1 MSRNKTQ
8 NKRAFTL
15 TELLI
20 VVIVIGVLSAV
31 TLPKFNRVIEN
42 RKVTEAEEM
51 MSAVRMEQ
59 ERRCTLDQ
67 NYTTNFSNLS
77 DVIASA
83 NTKNY
88 TYSLQSQGIS
98 AKSASGDYTLKILS
112 YEDGSYC
119 CTGTGC
125 KKLNKNYPDCAT
137 LSFPTSNCAGTEGG
151 EPGEPE
157 EPVAPECTNG
167 QVKGSQ
173 VCNGC
178 GTQTTQKCVNG
189 KWTNVLGTCSK
200 TAEECAPK
208 PQCPTKPADA
218 VKKCECGTVTASHK
232 CDASTNYT
240 WVQEAFPACP
250 TKPADVTETGSDGKT
265 VRKKTFTCVNNVW
278 TAGNWDKECP
288 EETCTEGSTRQ
299 SETSCGSGCG
309 VVLEACIK
317 GKWQGVNCVPKSGA
331 ECTPSISNQEKC
343 PDGTYRRRTCNTA
356 TCKWGAWDK
365 ECSAQDCSNAAYKAS
380 HKSECCPSAP
390 STDSTCWTCGKPTF
404 EWVSTSNRGTRVTS
418 LNFSA
423 NSSPQACRN
432 KTLSSCPSSVSSGN
446 QICRNASAGANCDGY
461 QGTYCPKSLSYS
473 YTQGGNGN
481 WISHLPGIS
490 PAEVIPSC
498 SGTCCACI
506 SYVSNGVICQEK
518 KATCVKNGW

>member
-1 MSRNKTQ
+1 MSKIKKQ
-8 NKRAFTL
+8 NRRAFTL

-88 TYSLQSQGIS
+88 TYSLQAQGIS

-119 CTGTGC
+119 CTGAGC
-125 KKLNKNYPDCAT
+125 KKLNKNYPDCDT
-137 LSFPTSNCAGTEGG
+137 LSFPTSNCAGTEGS

-173 VCNGC
+173 ACNGC

-189 KWTNVLGTCSK
+189 KWTNVLGACSK
-200 TAEECAPK
+200 TAEECAPE
-208 PQCPTKPADA
+208 CTDGA
-218 VKKCECGTVTASHK
+218 VSGSQTCNGCGTQTTRKCVGGKWTNVLGACSKTAEECAPECTDGAVSGSQTCNGCGTQTTRK
-232 CDASTNYT
+232 CVGGKWKDVLGECSKT
-240 WVQEAFPACP
+240 QE
-250 TKPADVTETGSDGKT
+250 
-265 VRKKTFTCVNNVW
+265 
-278 TAGNWDKECP
+278 ECS
-288 EETCTEGSTRQ
+288 TCTEGSTRQ

-331 ECTPSISNQEKC
+331 ECTPSILSQETC
-343 PDGTYRRRTCNTA
+343 PDGSYRKRTCNTA

-380 HKSECCPSAP
+380 HKAECCPGTP
-390 STDSTCWTCGKPTF
+390 TTDTVCWTPGPLHWGPMQSVTDNEALFRCNQKNMYDPHRTCGGSCIGKAS
-404 EWVSTSNRGTRVTS
+404 VN
-418 LNFSA
+418 
-423 NSSPQACRN
+423 NSYC
-432 KTLSSCPSSVSSGN
+432 SSVSGSCSNYGEVCMM
-446 QICRNASAGANCDGY
+446 QI
-461 QGTYCPKSLSYS
+461 TYCPIFTGTYN
-473 YTQGGNGN
+473 YGTPNCDCQGG
-481 WISHLPGIS
+481 
-490 PAEVIPSC
+490 EVLNRTYKSC
-498 SGTCCACI
+498 VRD
-506 SYVSNGVICQEK
+506 YL
-518 KATCVKNGW
+518 KNGW

>member
-1 MSRNKTQ
+1 MSKIKKQ
-8 NKRAFTL
+8 NRRAFTL

-88 TYSLQSQGIS
+88 TYSLQAQGIS

-119 CTGTGC
+119 CTGAGC
-125 KKLNKNYPDCAT
+125 KKLNKNYPDCDT

-151 EPGEPE
+151 TGEPGTDPGET
-157 EPVAPECTNG
+157 PECTNG

-173 VCNGC
+173 ACNGC

-189 KWTNVLGTCSK
+189 KWTNVLGACSK
-200 TAEECAPK
+200 TAEECAPE
-208 PQCPTKPADA
+208 CTDGA
-218 VKKCECGTVTASHK
+218 VSGSQTCNGCGTQTTRK
-232 CDASTNYT
+232 CVGGKWKDVLGECSKT
-240 WVQEAFPACP
+240 QE
-250 TKPADVTETGSDGKT
+250 
-265 VRKKTFTCVNNVW
+265 
-278 TAGNWDKECP
+278 ECS
-288 EETCTEGSTRQ
+288 TCTEGSTRQ

-331 ECTPSISNQEKC
+331 ECTPSILSQERC
-343 PDGTYRRRTCNTA
+343 PDGSYRKRTCNTA

-380 HKSECCPSAP
+380 HKAECCPGTP
-390 STDSTCWTCGKPTF
+390 TTDTVCWTPGPLHWGPMQSVTDNEALFRCNQKNMYDPHRTCGGSCIGKAS
-404 EWVSTSNRGTRVTS
+404 VN
-418 LNFSA
+418 
-423 NSSPQACRN
+423 NSYC
-432 KTLSSCPSSVSSGN
+432 SSVSGSCSNYGEVCMM
-446 QICRNASAGANCDGY
+446 QI
-461 QGTYCPKSLSYS
+461 TYCPIFTGTYNYGKPNCDC
-473 YTQGGNGN
+473 QGG
-481 WISHLPGIS
+481 
-490 PAEVIPSC
+490 EVLNRTYKSC
-498 SGTCCACI
+498 VRD
-506 SYVSNGVICQEK
+506 YL
-518 KATCVKNGW
+518 KNGW

>member
-1 MSRNKTQ
+1 MNKTKTK

-67 NYTTNFSNLS
+67 NYTTNFDSLSDVMS

-98 AKSASGDYTLKILS
+98 AKSNSGDYTLKILS

-119 CTGTGC
+119 CTGEGC
-125 KKLNKNYPDCAT
+125 KKLNKNYPDCAG
-137 LSFPTSNCAGTEGG
+137 LSFPTSNCAGTEGAITPPG
-151 EPGEPE
+151 TEPTPGEPE
-157 EPVAPECTNG
+157 APECTDG
-167 QVKGSQ
+167 AVQGSQ

-208 PQCPTKPADA
+208 PQCPTKPADV
-218 VKKCECGTVTASHK
+218 VKQCECGTVTATHR

-250 TKPADVTETGSDGKT
+250 AKPEAVTETCSDGKT
-265 VRKKTFTCVNNVW
+265 VRTKTFTCVNNVW
-278 TAGNWDKECP
+278 TAGEWDKEC
-288 EETCTEGSTRQ
+288 EESECVEGDVSGEQ
-299 SETSCGSGCG
+299 VCNDCGTQTTLKC
-309 VVLEACIK
+309 VN
-317 GKWQGVNCVPKSGA
+317 GKWTESLGTCSKTWDECKTYAWERYPSMDCVFNAASPENYFCNMASSSSGLGPLNVANNCAEVVSAARSDWGRGNIKTTSSILSG
-331 ECTPSISNQEKC
+331 
-343 PDGTYRRRTCNTA
+343 
-356 TCKWGAWDK
+356 
-365 ECSAQDCSNAAYKAS
+365 ECSASERDTLAYYHTGYGGLSLGAAY
-380 HKSECCPSAP
+380 
-390 STDSTCWTCGKPTF
+390 
-404 EWVSTSNRGTRVTS
+404 
-418 LNFSA
+418 
-423 NSSPQACRN
+423 
-432 KTLSSCPSSVSSGN
+432 
-446 QICRNASAGANCDGY
+446 
-461 QGTYCPKSLSYS
+461 TY
-473 YTQGGNGN
+473 G
-481 WISHLPGIS
+481 
-490 PAEVIPSC
+490 
-498 SGTCCACI
+498 CI
-506 SYVSNGVICQEK
+506 AYVCTMQ
-518 KATCVKNGW
+518 

>member
-1 MSRNKTQ
+1 MEGIVNKTKTK

-51 MSAVRMEQ
+51 MSAVRTEQ

-67 NYTTNFSNLS
+67 NYTTNFDSLS

-98 AKSASGDYTLKILS
+98 AKSNSGDYTLKILS

-119 CTGTGC
+119 CTGAGC
-125 KKLNKNYPDCAT
+125 KKLNKNYPDCDT
-137 LSFPTSNCAGTEGG
+137 LSFPTSNCVGTEGS

-173 VCNGC
+173 ACNGC
-178 GTQTTQKCVNG
+178 GTQTTQKCVGG

-200 TAEECAPK
+200 TPEECTVK

-218 VKKCECGTVTASHK
+218 VKQCECGTVTAGHK

-240 WVQEAFPACP
+240 WVQEAFPVCP
-250 TKPADVTETGSDGKT
+250 TKPADVTETCSDGKT
-265 VRKKTFTCVNNVW
+265 VRAKAYTCVNNVW
-278 TAGNWDKECP
+278 TLGDWDRECP
-288 EETCTEGSTRQ
+288 TNGCSAPKPADFISNCGACMQQTITHECKEKSGTWSWISVPMGCKLKEGMDCAGGSETRNCTKNGRTGKQTRQ
-299 SETSCGSGCG
+299 CTDCKWSAWSECQVEAEECEHGTRPDGSCKEPVMGWRLSSTSS
-309 VVLEACIK
+309 LTIPACSVSP
-317 GKWQGVNCVPKSGA
+317 VNASMDC
-331 ECTPSISNQEKC
+331 SNYRC
-343 PDGTYRRRTCNTA
+343 PDGRTTHTLPADSRKC
-356 TCKWGAWDK
+356 GA
-365 ECSAQDCSNAAYKAS
+365 C
-380 HKSECCPSAP
+380 
-390 STDSTCWTCGKPTF
+390 
-404 EWVSTSNRGTRVTS
+404 
-418 LNFSA
+418 
-423 NSSPQACRN
+423 
-432 KTLSSCPSSVSSGN
+432 
-446 QICRNASAGANCDGY
+446 NASTGEHHCFAVTGARTEQNGLYYCHYTVFNCE
-461 QGTYCPKSLSYS
+461 Q
-473 YTQGGNGN
+473 
-481 WISHLPGIS
+481 
-490 PAEVIPSC
+490 
-498 SGTCCACI
+498 
-506 SYVSNGVICQEK
+506 YVSRYQ
-518 KATCVKNGW
+518 

>member
-1 MSRNKTQ
+1 MSKIKKQ
-8 NKRAFTL
+8 NRRAFTL

-67 NYTTNFSNLS
+67 NYTTNFDSLS

-88 TYSLQSQGIS
+88 TYSLQAQGIS
-98 AKSASGDYTLKILS
+98 AKSTSGDYTLKILS

-119 CTGTGC
+119 CTGDGC

-137 LSFPTSNCAGTEGG
+137 LSFPASNCAGTEGG

-173 VCNGC
+173 ACNGC

-189 KWTNVLGTCSK
+189 KWTNVLGACSK
-200 TAEECAPK
+200 TAEECAPE
-208 PQCPTKPADA
+208 CTDGA
-218 VKKCECGTVTASHK
+218 VSGSQTCNGCGTQTTQK
-232 CDASTNYT
+232 CVGGKWKDVLGECSKT
-240 WVQEAFPACP
+240 QE
-250 TKPADVTETGSDGKT
+250 
-265 VRKKTFTCVNNVW
+265 
-278 TAGNWDKECP
+278 ECS
-288 EETCTEGSTRQ
+288 TCTEGSTRQ

-380 HKSECCPSAP
+380 HKAECCPGTP
-390 STDSTCWTCGKPTF
+390 DTDEICWKKTYAWGPRTSVPVNTTVTYNAYYVQTIGAERC
-404 EWVSTSNRGTRVTS
+404 TSNKALTYKSVYPDIV
-418 LNFSA
+418 
-423 NSSPQACRN
+423 NSSA
-432 KTLSSCPSSVSSGN
+432 SSIVRCPGNDGSSVKGRSCSVMYLGTGEP
-446 QICRNASAGANCDGY
+446 QD
-461 QGTYCPKSLSYS
+461 TYCFYSLGTGYE
-473 YTQGGNGN
+473 YTSGVGFRGCKLIEERNGDICECTIN
-481 WISHLPGIS
+481 AWPGH
-490 PAEVIPSC
+490 
-498 SGTCCACI
+498 
-506 SYVSNGVICQEK
+506 K
-518 KATCVKNGW
+518 CVLDKVEKNGW

>member
-1 MSRNKTQ
+1 MSKIKTQ

-88 TYSLQSQGIS
+88 TYSLQAQGIS

-119 CTGTGC
+119 CTGAGC
-125 KKLNKNYPDCAT
+125 KKLNKNYPDCDT

-151 EPGEPE
+151 TGEPGTDPGET
-157 EPVAPECTNG
+157 PECTDG
-167 QVKGSQ
+167 EVKGSQ
-173 VCNGC
+173 ACNGC
-178 GTQTTQKCVNG
+178 GTQTTQKCVGG
-189 KWTNVLGTCSK
+189 KWTNVLGACSK

-218 VKKCECGTVTASHK
+218 VKQCECGTVTASHK

-250 TKPADVTETGSDGKT
+250 TKPADVTETCSDGKT
-265 VRKKTFTCVNNVW
+265 VRTKTFSCVNNVW
-278 TAGNWDKECP
+278 TPGEWDKECP
-288 EETCTEGSTRQ
+288 EAGKYTFVPKIETIGAYSECRMWMLDEMCQDPGLVVQNYPPCLHQKAPTKAEVVYYLRNPEKIDGTVKNNQCYQPPSAMGGGGIGTGNDRPGSIGG
-299 SETSCGSGCG
+299 GSGATEFRPYYARRATPTQYVGERVSTWCPAG
-309 VVLEACIK
+309 SSDAALCTNNCDPNNPTCSYKCIK
-317 GKWQGVNCVPKSGA
+317 SANVSM
-331 ECTPSISNQEKC
+331 EC
-343 PDGTYRRRTCNTA
+343 GRT
-356 TCKWGAWDK
+356 
-365 ECSAQDCSNAAYKAS
+365 
-380 HKSECCPSAP
+380 
-390 STDSTCWTCGKPTF
+390 
-404 EWVSTSNRGTRVTS
+404 VTS
-418 LNFSA
+418 TVCSYM
-423 NSSPQACRN
+423 
-432 KTLSSCPSSVSSGN
+432 
-446 QICRNASAGANCDGY
+446 NCDPRLACHGFIAY
-461 QGTYCPKSLSYS
+461 HEIQYEPQVG
-473 YTQGGNGN
+473 
-481 WISHLPGIS
+481 
-490 PAEVIPSC
+490 
-498 SGTCCACI
+498 SGTLL
-506 SYVSNGVICQEK
+506 
-518 KATCVKNGW
+518 TCVAK

>member
-1 MSRNKTQ
+1 MNKTKTK

-51 MSAVRMEQ
+51 MSAVRTEQ

-67 NYTTNFSNLS
+67 NYTTNFDSLS

-98 AKSASGDYTLKILS
+98 AKSNSGDYTLKILS

-119 CTGTGC
+119 CTGAGC

-137 LSFPTSNCAGTEGG
+137 LSVPTSNCAGTEGAITPPG
-151 EPGEPE
+151 TEPTPVEPE
-157 EPVAPECTNG
+157 EPECSDG
-167 QVKGSQ
+167 AVQGSQ
-173 VCNGC
+173 SCNGC
-178 GTQTTQKCVNG
+178 GTQTTQKCVGG
-189 KWTNVLGTCSK
+189 KWVASLGECSK
-200 TAEECAPK
+200 TVEECASECAEGTVSGS
-208 PQCPTKPADA
+208 QTCNG
-218 VKKCECGTVTASHK
+218 CGTQTTQKCVGGKWVASLGE
-232 CDASTNYT
+232 CS
-240 WVQEAFPACP
+240 
-250 TKPADVTETGSDGKT
+250 KT
-265 VRKKTFTCVNNVW
+265 VE
-278 TAGNWDKECP
+278 ECS
-288 EETCTEGSTRQ
+288 TCTEGETRK

-317 GKWQGVNCVPKSGA
+317 GKWQGVNCVPKTGA
-331 ECTPSISNQEKC
+331 ECTPSILSQERC
-343 PDGTYRRRTCNTA
+343 PDGTYRKRTCNTA
-356 TCKWGAWDK
+356 TCKWGDWDK
-365 ECSAQDCSNAAYKAS
+365 ECPGQDCSNAAYKAS
-380 HKSECCPSAP
+380 HKAECCPSAP

-404 EWVSTSNRGTRVTS
+404 EWASTSNRGTAVKS
-418 LNFSA
+418 SNFAA
-423 NSSPQACRN
+423 NSPPQACSN
-432 KTLSSCPSSVSSGN
+432 KTLSSCPSSITSTN
-446 QICRNASAGANCDGY
+446 QICKNASAGANCDGH

-473 YTQGGNGN
+473 YSEGGNGN
-481 WISHLPGIS
+481 WVSHLPGIS
-490 PAEVIPSC
+490 PARVVSSC

-506 SYVSNGVICQEK
+506 TYVSNGLICQEK
-518 KATCVKNGW
+518 KATCVRNGW

>member
-1 MSRNKTQ
+1 MSEIKTQ

-88 TYSLQSQGIS
+88 TYSLQAQGIS

-119 CTGTGC
+119 CTGAGC

-137 LSFPTSNCAGTEGG
+137 LSFPTSNCAGTEGS

-173 VCNGC
+173 ACNGC
-178 GTQTTQKCVNG
+178 GTQTTQKCVGG
-189 KWTNVLGTCSK
+189 KWTNVLGACSK
-200 TAEECAPK
+200 TAEECAPE
-208 PQCPTKPADA
+208 CTDGA
-218 VKKCECGTVTASHK
+218 VSGSQTCNGCGTQTTRK
-232 CDASTNYT
+232 CVGGKWKDVLGECSKT
-240 WVQEAFPACP
+240 QE
-250 TKPADVTETGSDGKT
+250 
-265 VRKKTFTCVNNVW
+265 
-278 TAGNWDKECP
+278 ECS
-288 EETCTEGSTRQ
+288 TCTEGSTRQ

-331 ECTPSISNQEKC
+331 ECTPSILSQETC
-343 PDGTYRRRTCNTA
+343 PDGSYRKRTCNTA

-380 HKSECCPSAP
+380 HKAECCPTAP